1 MLESRARYMVIP
13 SVYMQIGITGARR
26 GDLKVYTCTC
36 YSPIHKKCCHG
47 SVVFQ
52 ILLHLERSPTG
63 DDFLAAEPHLHTRL
77 RHVILTIALPLS
89 SFPLIASFTTLLVRL
104 VFFPHHCTAMKWCG
118 ELLPVGTVRVC
129 SGLVVCAWICF
140 VFVKRWGR
148 WACAKSGPVYND
160 VTHWILPS
168 LVWNI
173 ERWHRSMLNMQ
184 FFAIYVRFCAILLLD
199 MV

>member
-1 MLESRARYMVIP
+1 MLTTRHNEVSSSVLCFQFNWDGLVKWRWGWCWESRARYMLIP

-104 VFFPHHCTAMKWCG
+104 IFFPHHCTAMK
-118 ELLPVGTVRVC
+118 
-129 SGLVVCAWICF
+129 
-140 VFVKRWGR
+140 
-148 WACAKSGPVYND
+148 
-160 VTHWILPS
+160 
-168 LVWNI
+168 
-173 ERWHRSMLNMQ
+173 
-184 FFAIYVRFCAILLLD
+184 
-199 MV
+199 